1 MIVSALSIIIAGLFG
16 YWHVLYSWVIG
27 LSVVTAVFFLRS
39 HRDLL
44 PTVRHRGHRADFV
57 PSLWVHFMPL
67 VIFMSI
73 SVVFLAVHFAVYFL
87 VSWAH

>member
-1 MIVSALSIIIAGLFG
+1 MIESTLSLIIAGLFG

-44 PTVRHRGHRADFV
+44 PTVQHRARADFI
-57 PSLWVHFMPL
+57 PSLWMHFITV

-87 VSWAH
+87 VSWTH

>member
-1 MIVSALSIIIAGLFG
+1 VIESALSIIIAGLFG

-44 PTVRHRGHRADFV
+44 PTAQPPGHRADFV
-57 PSLWVHFMPL
+57 PSLWTHFMTVVL
-67 VIFMSI
+67 FMSI
-73 SVVFLAVHFAVYFL
+73 SLVFLAVHFAVYFL
-87 VSWAH
+87 VSWVH

>member
-1 MIVSALSIIIAGLFG
+1 VIETALSIIIAGLFG

-27 LSVVTAVFFLRS
+27 LSVVTAVFFLKS
-39 HRDLL
+39 HRDLR
-44 PTVRHRGHRADFV
+44 PTMQHRAHRADFI
-57 PSLWVHFMPL
+57 PSLRIHFITT

-87 VSWAH
+87 VSWTH

>member
-1 MIVSALSIIIAGLFG
+1 VIESALSIIIAGLFG
-16 YWHVLYSWVIG
+16 YWHALYSWVIG

-44 PTVRHRGHRADFV
+44 PTVQHRAHRADFI
-57 PSLWVHFMPL
+57 PSLRMHFITVM
-67 VIFMSI
+67 IFMSI

-87 VSWAH
+87 VSWTH